1 MRQVSAIFC
10 DDVRQETSGKL
21 IFVGVYT
28 GMLVVPKLPTTL
40 PKLCVLLTTVAPIDR
55 PFKKLHMKI
64 YKGLDVIAE
73 RVIPDDYLEP
83 PELPLPSV
91 DDEQLRAAMEPV
103 RMLRTQF
110 TLSPLELN
118 DRTFLRVRV
127 ETEDEE
133 LKCPGL
139 SILELSDVQTE
150 DKPEIRT

>member
-21 IFVGVYT
+21 IFIGVYT
-28 GMLVVPKLPTTL
+28 GTLIVPKLPTTL
-40 PKLCVLLTTVAPIDR
+40 SKLCVLLTTVAPVDR
-55 PFKKLHMKI
+55 PFKKLKMKI
-64 YKGLDVIAE
+64 YKGLDVISE
-73 RVIPDDYLEP
+73 RAIPDEYLNP
-83 PELPLPSV
+83 PELPLPPV
-91 DDEQLRAAMEPV
+91 DDEQLRTVMEPM
-103 RMLRTQF
+103 RMFRTQF

-139 SILELSDVQTE
+139 SILELSDVQAE
-150 DKPEIRT
+150 DRPEAQS